1 MDSDTQ
7 SLMTRVVQ
15 LLSAVETDSEKVA
28 KQALILLREIEAKP
42 DPDAEVLA
50 LTFRC
55 YGLALR
61 GCGRIQE
68 ALIWLER
75 SVNSALA
82 GDLQS
87 IAALSR
93 LALASC
99 LSMTGDFDAALQQTE
114 KALPLLSAVEV
125 AAALSRRAIF
135 LQRLERT
142 ADAGVAYEE
151 AIARAL
157 ADDQVLVLA
166 KALNNRGLFRVDL
179 GEMKNAAADL
189 LASSKLF
196 LELGLVDTSASI
208 DHNLGWCFA
217 RQGLVVE
224 ALDAY
229 ARSDVKGG
237 LGSSATWEGAFD
249 RAEVYVSA
257 RLLPEALHSATHALR
272 LARQAGFESEVPVI
286 TFQLGRIQATL
297 GDVLAA
303 EKCFAIV
310 QDRFQDQGRH
320 VSAAA
325 AQICRVLVSNESPP
339 EQTLQAPSA
348 TSDDDPHGYR
358 DTVVDVAYGEL
369 LRMRFRSQPASTEKL
384 VWIQSQLEPRLSSSN
399 SLTRVQAYAAR
410 ILMLGTGGSFGGAL
424 HDGLLHAARDLFE
437 ELERHLDG
445 IHSHELRTVVV
456 DKLELEALF
465 CMAALSIGDPAI
477 FGLWI
482 NRLRSAVT
490 TPTQRTPSTSSIS
503 STEPET
509 QERETQEQKA
519 IEPVDLKNL
528 RHSSGGPQRNALEFA
543 VRTTNWMAK
552 SERSVVENPSAHPS
566 FPIAPGTGQVY
577 LVYAQNSTNLV
588 VSIITENSETIEIL
602 GSLKDIR
609 TRSESVCLGAA
620 ALFGSNNMG
629 AQATEQRAGSVIR
642 AVDRLES
649 LVLPASLPPG
659 NLLISATGVL
669 GSVPWNLF
677 SRLAGRPVVLT
688 SSLQRSSLAAATQPA
703 WIEGIRVAVVEGP
716 DLEHASREVGAV
728 AALYRDPIVLQG
740 SEATVEAVS
749 DLMTSVDLLHVAAH
763 GHRRTDNALFS
774 GIELFDGPFMA
785 YDIERLSKTPKT
797 VVLSCCDLGAA
808 NSQGAFGL
816 LGFSGALVS
825 RGSLQVAGA
834 LLPVSD
840 QMSLPVMV
848 RLHTAIISGL
858 SVAQALSE
866 AVANAD
872 EQFQRVTAGS
882 YVVKGP

>member
-1 MDSDTQ
+1 MDSHGQFLRTE
-7 SLMTRVVQ
+7 VFQ
-15 LLSAVETDSEKVA
+15 LLDSVEVDPEVVA
-28 KQALILLREIEAKP
+28 RRALILLKKVEASQTS
-42 DPDAEVLA
+42 DAEVRALA
-50 LTFRC
+50 LRC
-55 YGLALR
+55 YGLAVR
-61 GCGRIQE
+61 GCGQIHE
-68 ALIWLER
+68 ALVWLEK
-75 SVNSALA
+75 SVESALA
-82 GDLQS
+82 SGLHS
-87 IAALSR
+87 IAASSR
-93 LALASC
+93 LALAST
-99 LSMTGDFDAALQQTE
+99 LSMTGDFGTALQQTE
-114 KALPLLSAVEV
+114 NALPLLPAIEV

-142 ADAGVAYEE
+142 AEAIVAYEE
-151 AIARAL
+151 AIERAR
-157 ADDQVLVLA
+157 ADDQALVLA
-166 KALNNRGLFRVDL
+166 KVLNNRGLFRVDL
-179 GEMKNAAADL
+179 GSMEEAATDL
-189 LASSKLF
+189 LESSEQF
-196 LELGLVDTSASI
+196 LDLGLVGASAAG

-237 LGSSATWEGAFD
+237 LGSSATWPGAFD

-325 AQICRVLVSNESPP
+325 AQICRVLVSIEALP

-384 VWIQSQLEPRLSSSN
+384 VWIQSLLESGLSSSN

-410 ILMLGTGGSFGGAL
+410 ILMLGTGGSFGEAL

-490 TPTQRTPSTSSIS
+490 TPTQRTPSTSS
-503 STEPET
+503 TEPET

-552 SERSVVENPSAHPS
+552 AERSVVENPSAHPS